1 MQIKTFLLPLLCLA
15 LSLSGCSEPKPPT
28 INLYR
33 AVHIGDIDQIER
45 NLFWD
50 AKVNQPGP
58 DGLTALHVA
67 AKKGDLVVVK
77 MLLKHGA
84 DIDASDRDGYSP
96 LQTALLARNSLVAGY
111 LVKQNARLDANAI
124 LREAVRLGQADRDV
138 IDFLAKQGAELDS
151 PDEQGNTPLHIAIL
165 NGHRVNAKY
174 LVEKGA
180 DIDLADRSGRT
191 PLELAIERGEADI
204 ERMLRQFGASSKP

>member
-1 MQIKTFLLPLLCLA
+1 MQIKAALLFLCLT
-15 LSLSGCSEPKPPT
+15 LGLSGCSEPEPPT

-50 AKVNQPGP
+50 TKVNQPGP

-67 AKKGDLVVVK
+67 VKKGDLVVVK
-77 MLLKHGA
+77 MLVKHGA
-84 DIDASDRDGYSP
+84 DIDAPDKAGRSP
-96 LQTALLARNSLVAGY
+96 LLTALLARNPLVAEY
-111 LVKQNARLDANAI
+111 LVKQQARLDADAV
-124 LREAVRLGQADRDV
+124 LRETVRLGQADRDV
-138 IDFLAKQGAELDS
+138 IDFLVKQGAELDL

-174 LVEKGA
+174 LVKKGA

-191 PLELAIERGEADI
+191 PLEMAIERNEVDI
-204 ERMLRQFGASSKP
+204 ERMLRQFGASTKP